1 MIFWGCD
8 ELLQQSTKQMKD
20 LMKNNIRNGFVNE
33 DGTAVKHK
41 PLFFS
46 GKDRISRL
54 KAKYK

>member
-1 MIFWGCD
+1 
-8 ELLQQSTKQMKD
+8 MKD

-46 GKDRISRL
+46 GKDCISRL